1 MTVYKPPWYRKP
13 SSRAAGS
20 KPAKCEFTLT
30 PSDIVS
36 FATKIEAITSSLKAL
51 PAMRHQSSMKGAS
64 SDDLN
69 APPLTVGLTSSTKWP
84 YPIGPWLLRR
94 TPKATYMPAGHW
106 PTWHRTIVVHF

>member
-1 MTVYKPPWYRKP
+1 
-13 SSRAAGS
+13 
-20 KPAKCEFTLT
+20 LT

-94 TPKATYMPAGHW
+94 TPKGHLHARRALADMASDDRRTFLKFGAAGQPW
-106 PTWHRTIVVHF
+106 LL